1 LDALDRG
8 VNVFLLLEGNPIGGI
23 NAEELY
29 IAAKI
34 RARGGEVRFAIDP
47 FINHAKYVVIDS
59 ETTMIMTENWKKTG
73 IPYNNTLRRGCEV
86 KVLLDSKYL
95 AGYNNN
101 DEVISWLRQ
110 VAAVEHLDLEAELAD
125 LNGLGLVKIHNKG
138 LIVDDRKVIITS
150 LNWNAN
156 SIHNREAGVIIENA
170 EIASFFNAV
179 FFHDWNVSVKAG
191 GEEGNMKI
199 VWVIL
204 TLLISFAIFRVV
216 KWYKRI

>member
-1 LDALDRG
+1 MSNETILGAIDK
-8 VNVFLLLEGNPIGGI
+8 
-23 NAEELY
+23 AEES
-29 IAAKI
+29 IH
-34 RARGGEVRFAIDP
+34 VQQFSTSRFWAEADNP
-47 FINHAKYVVIDS
+47 FIFALI
-59 ETTMIMTENWKKTG
+59 EAA
-73 IPYNNTLRRGCEV
+73 RRGCEV
-86 KVLLDSKYL
+86 KVLLDAKYL
-95 AGYNNN
+95 DGYNNN

-110 VAAVEHLDLEAELAD
+110 VAAAEHLDLEAELAD

-138 LIVDDRKVIITS
+138 LIIDDQKVVIAS

-170 EIASFFNAV
+170 EIASFYNAA
-179 FFHDWNVSVKAG
+179 FFHDWNVSVKEGREAG
-191 GEEGNMKI
+191 NLRI